1 MRTITVKYQGECR
14 KCGATLI
21 AGDTAIYEKRVGI
34 FCPNC
39 EPKDS
44 EEIRAYRQEGADL
57 KADKYDD
64 WAAKRRDKASAQLN
78 SYPEIRHDIAFCTQP
93 GRIPFRDRM
102 NKADGRAFESL
113 QVAEKMEAKADSLR
127 HVRVKGDAEKRWQG
141 LRDLNIN
148 RLSVGDMVDTGIYG
162 RGTILK
168 INKKTAKIGN
178 TGTSG
183 TATFNVDLAF
193 LTPIRPPDTVDSI
206 AITQLKGGC

>member
-1 MRTITVKYQGECR
+1 MKVITVKYQWECQ
-14 KCGATLI
+14 KCGATLVV
-21 AGDTAIYEKRVGI
+21 GDTAIYEKRVGI
-34 FCPNC
+34 FCPEC

-44 EEIRAYRQEGADL
+44 EEIRAYRQEAADR
-57 KADKYDD
+57 KADKYED
-64 WAAKRRDKASAQLN
+64 WAAKRREKASAQLN
-78 SYPEIRHDIAFCTQP
+78 SHPEIRHDIAFCTQS

-127 HVRVKGDAEKRWQG
+127 HVRVKGDAEKRWQR
-141 LRDLNIN
+141 LRDIN
-148 RLSVGDMVDTGIYG
+148 TSRFKVGDVVDTGIYG

-183 TATFNVDLAF
+183 TFTVNVDLAF
-193 LTPIRPPDTVDSI
+193 LSPI
-206 AITQLKGGC
+206 K